1 MEASEIEKILGES
14 IAGAQVQAEDTK
26 GNSGDHFRVTVVAEV
41 FEGMGMVARHRV
53 VYEALGDNMR
63 ERIHALT
70 METLTPEQYRSQ
82 IVSLEEG

>member
-1 MEASEIEKILGES
+1 MEASEIEKILGEA

-26 GNSGDHFRVTVVAEV
+26 GNSGDHFRVIVVAEV
-41 FEGMGMVARHRV
+41 FEGLGMVARHRV

>member
-1 MEASEIEKILGES
+1 MQTPEVKTTGL
-14 IAGAQVQAEDTK
+14 QA
-26 GNSGDHFRVTVVAEV
+26 VVFADI
-41 FEGMGMVARHRV
+41 HQSTNL
-53 VYEALGDNMR
+53 YEALGDNMR